1 MKISQDIRSHVDP
14 QKRTPLLDGNHP
26 FKHVMQTETTQLRK
40 NELHHLMQHIQKQ
53 GNTLARYRTIREVIT
68 FKRLVKR
75 FLTEATEQGLDVEKR
90 HHFQMGG
97 SPQQLTL
104 VKEIDEKMME
114 LTEAV
119 MHEEEETIDLLGLI
133 GEIKGLLIN
142 LYT

>member
-14 QKRTPLLDGNHP
+14 QKRAPLQDDAHR
-26 FKHVMQTETTQLRK
+26 FKHVMQTETTHIKKSQ
-40 NELHHLMQHIQKQ
+40 LHHLMQNIQRQ
-53 GNTLARYRTIREVIT
+53 GHTLARYRTVREVIR

-75 FLTEATEQGLDVEKR
+75 FLAEATEQGLNVER
-90 HHFQMGG
+90 THHFQMGG

-119 MHEEEETIDLLGLI
+119 MQEEEETIDLLGLI

>member
-1 MKISQDIRSHVDP
+1 MKIGQEVRSQIDP
-14 QKRTPLLDGNHP
+14 QKRPPTQDSNQP
-26 FKHVMQTETTQLRK
+26 FKHVMQSQTANIKQSQ
-40 NELHHLMQHIQKQ
+40 LHHLMQDIQSQ
-53 GNTLARYRTIREVIT
+53 GNTLARFRTIREVVK

-75 FLTEATEQGLDVEKR
+75 FLEEAVKQGLDVQKT

-104 VKEIDEKMME
+104 VKEIDEKLVE

-119 MHEEEETIDLLGLI
+119 MSEEERTIDLLGLI
-133 GEIKGLLIN
+133 GEIKGLLVN